1 MTECPVCG
9 ANVELNKDTVQ
20 NELLECPDCGTELE
34 VIGINPFA
42 LAEAPKEEEDW
53 GE

>member
-1 MTECPVCG
+1 MTECPLCSAQVQLG
-9 ANVELNKDTVQ
+9 ADTLK
-20 NELLECPDCGTELE
+20 NELLECGECGAELE
-34 VIGINPFA
+34 VTAINPFK